1 MMILFQNMVGYFKK
15 RDNLKILKYIYYII
29 IYIIIY
35 TRKDL
40 KILLQNFLLF
50 LIIVF

>member
-15 RDNLKILKYIYYII
+15 RDNLKILKYV
-29 IYIIIY
+29 IIY